1 MANFDQS
8 HFMGG
13 SPLNRLSWLRSSPV
27 FLTTALSSPKT
38 TWIIFYEGRPL
49 VTLLPLLGP
58 APYFAQGQSP
68 GQVLPLEYQT
78 KEHLRALESSRLHGL
93 PIFKNPQSPDD
104 IQGEPFFALDATE
117 MDMKQLEQALKL
129 TPPGED
135 VNPKLQFG
143 DARNAGLS
151 LNRFDAAVF
160 SEARTMVD
168 WNSRNKFCS
177 ACGSPLYSLWG
188 GWKLSCSTALPWADN
203 GGRAPCPTTQGLHNT
218 MHPRTDP
225 VVIMAVLDETGEKIL
240 LGRNVRSISSRL
252 GLYSSPFSYHCSG
265 FYSCLAGFLEPS
277 ESFEEA
283 VTREIWE
290 ESGIRATNV
299 RYHSCQFPF
308 PANLMIGCFAIADSS
323 QKLRTDLDNELDD
336 ARWFTREEV
345 LGILSAGNTNL
356 KRKEMRKLGEQQEPP
371 KKSLTRGIK
380 RTASRRRGCAK
391 EALSPGSGPNSHRRG
406 THLQVRPP

>member
-1 MANFDQS
+1 
-8 HFMGG
+8 
-13 SPLNRLSWLRSSPV
+13 V
-27 FLTTALSSPKT
+27 
-38 TWIIFYEGRPL
+38 
-49 VTLLPLLGP
+49 
-58 APYFAQGQSP
+58 
-68 GQVLPLEYQT
+68 
-78 KEHLRALESSRLHGL
+78 
-93 PIFKNPQSPDD
+93 
-104 IQGEPFFALDATE
+104 TE

-129 TPPGED
+129 TPPEGN

-143 DARNAGLS
+143 DARSAGLS

-240 LGRNVRSISSRL
+240 LGRNKKF
-252 GLYSSPFSYHCSG
+252 PPG

-299 RYHSCQFPF
+299 RYHSCQPWPF

-356 KRKEMRKLGEQQEPP
+356 KRKEMRKIGEQEESHKKSATRGNKEDSESEGEDAP
-371 KKSLTRGIK
+371 KKLSVRVPGLTAIAG
-380 RTASRRRGCAK
+380 
-391 EALSPGSGPNSHRRG
+391 ALIYKFAHRELDG
-406 THLQVRPP
+406 LNYEFSTKSKI